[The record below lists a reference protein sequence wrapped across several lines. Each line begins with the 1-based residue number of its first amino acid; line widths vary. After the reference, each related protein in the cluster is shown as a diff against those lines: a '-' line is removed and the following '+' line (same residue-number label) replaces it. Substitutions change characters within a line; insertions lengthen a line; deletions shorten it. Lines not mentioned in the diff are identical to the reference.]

1 MIDKEKIAKLA
12 VAFLEGSDKFL
23 CEIQIKQGNI
33 ITISIDSDSFV
44 LIDDCIHLSKTIESK
59 LDRDVEDF
67 ELRVCSFGADKPLIF
82 KRQYHKNVGRQ
93 LNITINED
101 KKITGILKSVEND
114 TLVIETTP
122 KKNTEAVVL
131 QMIPFDEIKEARVVL
146 KFK

>member
-12 VAFLEGSDKFL
+12 VEYLEGSDKFL
-23 CEIQIKQGNI
+23 CEVQIKQGNI
-33 ITISIDSDSFV
+33 ITISIDGDSFV
-44 LIDDCIHLSKTIESK
+44 SIDDCIHLSKTIESK
-59 LDRDVEDF
+59 LDRDAEDF
-67 ELRVCSFGADKPLIF
+67 ELRVSSFGADKPLIF

-122 KKNTEAVVL
+122 KKNTESVVL